1 MDYAIRMIS
10 RMIYRQITD
19 LKKQSINKSNHKTL
33 NLLSYCI
40 NIDVKIITFDFEFRI
55 RIIPKNDIEN
65 TRISKIKQNLWYVEL
80 MCC

>member
-19 LKKQSINKSNHKTL
+19 LKKQSINKSNNKTL

-40 NIDVKIITFDFEFRI
+40 NIDVRIITFDFKFRI